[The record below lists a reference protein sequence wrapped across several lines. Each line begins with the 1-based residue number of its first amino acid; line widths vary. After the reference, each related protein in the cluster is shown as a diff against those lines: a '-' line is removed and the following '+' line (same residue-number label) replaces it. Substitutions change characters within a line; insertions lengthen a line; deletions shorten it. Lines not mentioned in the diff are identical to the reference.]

1 MKSFI
6 KEFLINL
13 VCGLIVCIVLLIW
26 VGIGISIL
34 TYIPDG
40 ILQLVSLLSYSII
53 SAALLMTIF
62 SRADK
67 EITDKIRGYK

>member
-6 KEFLINL
+6 KELLTNL
-13 VCGLIVCIVLLIW
+13 LGGLICCTAISIW
-26 VGIGISIL
+26 VGIGILIL

-40 ILQLVSLLSYSII
+40 ILQLVSLLSYFII
-53 SAALLMTIF
+53 SAALVMTIF

>member
-1 MKSFI
+1 MKPFI

-13 VCGLIVCIVLLIW
+13 LSGLIVCIVLLIW
-26 VGIGISIL
+26 VGIGILIL

-40 ILQLVSLLSYSII
+40 ILQLVSLLSYFII
-53 SAALLMTIF
+53 STALLMTIF

>member
-1 MKSFI
+1 MKPFI

-40 ILQLVSLLSYSII
+40 ILQLVSLLSYFII

>member
-1 MKSFI
+1 MKPFI

-26 VGIGISIL
+26 VGIGILIL

-40 ILQLVSLLSYSII
+40 ILQLVSLLSYLII
-53 SAALLMTIF
+53 SAALLMIIL

-67 EITDKIRGYK
+67 EIT